1 MKSHGWKLLV
11 ALVAIAGVANGQG
24 AVDPS
29 LNPYRV
35 PLEPVKGKIKLVGSL
50 TMAHLGASWADN
62 FRKLNPGVEVEIE
75 VKGAVNAVS
84 SVIDGDADF
93 GMMSRTITNEEVQ
106 AFQQKF
112 GYPPT
117 VLTPSLEP
125 LAIFVHKDNPIESLT
140 LAQVDQIYSASLKRG
155 AKATAKTWGDVGVT
169 GEWAKMPIIPLG
181 RSATTGS
188 QVFMQQ
194 AVLGGGEF
202 RADLAAAPS
211 NLDLVQAV
219 GSNKGAVGFAGST
232 NLVAEVKAVPIAW
245 REGEQAFSIEMANYP
260 LVRPL
265 QFVVNHPPGKP
276 LSNEQSEFLKYVFSQ
291 QGQQVVVIG
300 GLLSV
305 PSRPAQIA
313 LDAVGIHAV
322 N

>member
-1 MKSHGWKLLV
+1 MKSQGWKLLV

-24 AVDPS
+24 AIDPN

-35 PLEPVKGKIKLVGSL
+35 PSQPVSGKIKLVGSL
-50 TMAHLGASWADN
+50 TMAELGAVWADN

-84 SVIDGDADF
+84 SVIDGEASF
-93 GMMSRTITNEEVQ
+93 GMMSRTITDEEVQ

-125 LAIFVHKDNPIESLT
+125 LAIYVHKDNPIESLT

-169 GEWAKMPIIPLG
+169 GEWATTSIIPLG
-181 RSATTGS
+181 RSSTTGS

-194 AVLGGGEF
+194 AVLGGGDF
-202 RADLAAAPS
+202 RSDLAAAPN
-211 NLDLVQAV
+211 NLDLVQAI
-219 GSNKGAVGFAGST
+219 GKNKGAIGFAGST
-232 NLVAEVKAVPIAW
+232 YLIPEVKAVPIAW
-245 REGEQAFSIEMANYP
+245 REGDQAFSIHTAGYP

-265 QFVVNHPPGKP
+265 QLVINHPPGKQLTP
-276 LSNEQSEFLKYVFSQ
+276 EQREFLTYIFSQ
-291 QGQQVVVIG
+291 QGQQAVVIG
-300 GLLSV
+300 GFLSV

-313 LDAVGIHAV
+313 LDAVGIHSV